1 VEFQTVVLA
10 SVGIAALA
18 LMTRR
23 WFWILL
29 FLLGAVT
36 SFFAMVA
43 SVIQFQILGAIGF
56 FVLMSIAGMI
66 ADSMAER

>member
-1 VEFQTVVLA
+1 MELGTVVLGLLA
-10 SVGIAALA
+10 IAALA
-18 LMTRR
+18 LLRQR

-29 FLLGAVT
+29 FFLGALA

-43 SVIQFQILGAIGF
+43 SVIQFQILGAVGF

-66 ADSMAER
+66 ANSIAEG

>member
-1 VEFQTVVLA
+1 MEFETVVLGLL
-10 SVGIAALA
+10 GIVALV
-18 LMTRR
+18 LMTQR

-29 FLLGAVT
+29 FFLGAAA

-43 SVIQFQILGAIGF
+43 SVIQFQLLGAVGF

-66 ADSMAER
+66 ANSIAEG